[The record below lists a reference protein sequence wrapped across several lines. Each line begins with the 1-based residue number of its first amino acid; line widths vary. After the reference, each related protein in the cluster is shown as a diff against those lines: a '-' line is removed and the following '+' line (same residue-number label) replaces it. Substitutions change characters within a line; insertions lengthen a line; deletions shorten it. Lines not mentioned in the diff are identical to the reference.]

1 MKFIDFVKHI
11 LKDESGYAAI
21 PYIIAAVGVGV
32 SAYGQYQSGQ
42 AQEKAYKQQANI
54 AEQDAAAERKK
65 ALYEEQQARF
75 RLKQLIGTQ
84 KTLYAKAGVDLASG
98 SPLMVLADTAARGEE
113 DAMMIRYGGDVAV
126 AQQRNQASLARFY
139 GSQASKAGTIGAFG
153 SAASGFADAYT
164 GYKRRTIPSSTVGYG
179 G

>member
-1 MKFIDFVKHI
+1 MRFFQFIRHI
-11 LKDESGYAAI
+11 FKDESGYAAI

-42 AQEKAYKQQANI
+42 AQEKAYKFNAAI

-65 ALYEEQQARF
+65 ADYEEGQARL
-75 RLKQLIGTQ
+75 RLRQLIGTQ
-84 KTLYAKAGVDLASG
+84 RTLYAKAGVDLSSG

-113 DAMMIRYGGDVAV
+113 DLQMIKYGGDVAV

-139 GSQASKAGTIGAFG
+139 GKQTSQAGTIGAFG
-153 SAASGFADAYT
+153 SAASGLSSAY
-164 GYKRRTIPSSTVGYG
+164 VGYAG
-179 G
+179 RN